1 MNGETARAIAEDS
14 GFAENTV
21 HVYKKRVQKRMFK
34 EILRLEAEL
43 S

>member
-1 MNGETARAIAEDS
+1 MNGEKPKHIAEEF